1 MNDSQSFKDVCEL
14 EKRERIITAAIEAFG
29 EKGVEKTT
37 ISDIV
42 KRANIAQGTY
52 YLYFPSKL
60 SVMPD
65 IAAVFVDYLM
75 TELTNNVTS
84 PSFKQQLIEIVD
96 TVFRTTDEHKKLAV
110 LIYSGLTQSE
120 HLQQWETIY
129 APLYDWLSERLETAK
144 QAGTIRQTV
153 QADYTARIIVGSI
166 ESTAE
171 QLYLYNQEEDAKAN
185 EHKQALIQF
194 LSYALSASD

>member
-1 MNDSQSFKDVCEL
+1 M
-14 EKRERIITAAIEAFG
+14 EKRERIITAAIEAFS

-42 KRANIAQGTY
+42 KRANIAQGTF

-65 IAAVFVDYLM
+65 IASVFVEHLM
-75 TELTNNVTS
+75 VELNKHVTAS
-84 PSFKQQLIEIVD
+84 SFKQQLNQLVD

-144 QAGTIRQTV
+144 QAGSVRHTL
-153 QADYTARIIVGSI
+153 QADYTARIMIGSI

-171 QLYLYNQEEDAKAN
+171 QLYLYNQEEHARAK
-185 EHKQALIQF
+185 EHKQELIHF
-194 LSYALSASD
+194 LSHALAASE

>member
-1 MNDSQSFKDVCEL
+1 MFTLD
-14 EKRERIITAAIEAFG
+14 KRERIITAAIEAFS

-65 IAAVFVDYLM
+65 IAAVFVDHLM
-75 TELTNNVTS
+75 VELNKNVTAS
-84 PSFKQQLIEIVD
+84 SFKQQLNELVD
-96 TVFRTTDEHKKLAV
+96 TVFHTTEHHKKLAV

-129 APLYDWLSERLETAK
+129 TPLYDWLADRLEQAK
-144 QAGTIRQTV
+144 QSGGIRKSLRSD
-153 QADYTARIIVGSI
+153 ATARIMVGTI

-171 QLYLYNQEEDAKAN
+171 QLYLYNQEDIDYVN
-185 EHKQALIQF
+185 EHKQELIIFLTNALG
-194 LSYALSASD
+194 ASD

>member
-1 MNDSQSFKDVCEL
+1 MD
-14 EKRERIITAAIEAFG
+14 KRERIITAAIEAFS

-65 IAAVFVDYLM
+65 IAAVFVDHLM
-75 TELTNNVTS
+75 VELNKNVTAS
-84 PSFKQQLIEIVD
+84 SFKQQLNELVD
-96 TVFRTTDEHKKLAV
+96 TVFHTTEHHKKLAV

-129 APLYDWLSERLETAK
+129 TPLYDWLADRLEQAK
-144 QAGTIRQTV
+144 QSGGIRKSLRSD
-153 QADYTARIIVGSI
+153 ATARIMVGTI

-171 QLYLYNQEEDAKAN
+171 QLYLYNQEDIDYVN
-185 EHKQALIQF
+185 EHKQELIIFLTNALG
-194 LSYALSASD
+194 ASD

>member
-1 MNDSQSFKDVCEL
+1 MFTLD
-14 EKRERIITAAIEAFG
+14 KRERIITAAIEAFS

-65 IAAVFVDYLM
+65 IAAVFVDHLM
-75 TELTNNVTS
+75 VELNKNVTAS
-84 PSFKQQLIEIVD
+84 SFKKQLHELVD
-96 TVFRTTDEHKKLAV
+96 TVFYTTEHHKNLAV

-129 APLYDWLSERLETAK
+129 TPLYDWLSNRLEQAK
-144 QAGTIRQTV
+144 QTGEIRNSLRS
-153 QADYTARIIVGSI
+153 DSTARIMIGTI

-171 QLYLYNQEEDAKAN
+171 QLFLYNQEDSGYVN
-185 EHKQALIQF
+185 EHKQELIIFLTNALG
-194 LSYALSASD
+194 ASD